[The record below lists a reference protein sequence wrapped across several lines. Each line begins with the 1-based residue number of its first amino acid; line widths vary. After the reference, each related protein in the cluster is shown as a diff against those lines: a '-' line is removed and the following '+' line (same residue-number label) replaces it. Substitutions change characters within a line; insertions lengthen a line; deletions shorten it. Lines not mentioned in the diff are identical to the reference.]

1 MTTDRVRE
9 EQAAFA
15 RLAAGEPG
23 ARDAIVERY
32 LPLVKH
38 LARRYA
44 RGLEPFED
52 LVQVGSIGLLNA
64 IDRFDTSSGTA
75 FSSFAVPTILGEI
88 RRHFRDRTWTIRVPR
103 SLKDLAAV
111 SREAEEEF
119 ELREGRIPTAQ
130 ELASALDVDVERL
143 LEARLAA
150 AAQYPDSLDRPLTAG
165 EDDSSSVQERVGI
178 AEVAHSTGMSVE
190 EVTEARLAA
199 GASRR
204 ASLDAPITARD
215 DAGDVGLAD
224 TLGRDD
230 DGLNRVEDALWL
242 EQLSGTL
249 TERQRE
255 VLRLRFV
262 EDLVQ
267 REIAERVGLSQMHV
281 SRILRDTL
289 AQLADAA

>member
-23 ARDAIVERY
+23 ARGAIVERY

-119 ELREGRIPTAQ
+119 ELRHGRIPTAQ
-130 ELASALDVDVERL
+130 ELAETLDVDVERL

-150 AAQYPDSLDRPLTAG
+150 AAQYPDSLDRPLTTG
-165 EDDSSSVQERVGI
+165 EDDSASVQERVGVDDRDL
-178 AEVAHSTGMSVE
+178 AEME
-190 EVTEARLAA
+190 D
-199 GASRR
+199 GASLEMLT
-204 ASLDAPITARD
+204 SGLGERD
-215 DAGDVGLAD
+215 
-224 TLGRDD
+224 
-230 DGLNRVEDALWL
+230 
-242 EQLSGTL
+242 
-249 TERQRE
+249 RE
-255 VLRLRFV
+255 LLRLRFE
-262 EDLVQ
+262 EDLTQ
-267 REIAERVGLSQMHV
+267 SDIAERVGLSQMHV
-281 SRILRDTL
+281 SRLLRDAL
-289 AQLADAA
+289 MKLGDELGEPGALKPAA

>member
-1 MTTDRVRE
+1 MASDRLRE

-64 IDRFDTSSGTA
+64 IDRFDTGSGTA

-130 ELASALDVDVERL
+130 ELAAKLDVDVERL

-150 AAQYPDSLDRPLTAG
+150 AAQYPDSLDRPLSAG
-165 EDDSSSVQERVGI
+165 EDDSASVQERVGI
-178 AEVAHSTGMSVE
+178 AD
-190 EVTEARLAA
+190 RDLAEMED
-199 GASRR
+199 GASLEMLT
-204 ASLDAPITARD
+204 SGLGARD
-215 DAGDVGLAD
+215 
-224 TLGRDD
+224 
-230 DGLNRVEDALWL
+230 
-242 EQLSGTL
+242 
-249 TERQRE
+249 RE
-255 VLRLRFV
+255 LLRLRFE
-262 EDLVQ
+262 EDLTQ
-267 REIAERVGLSQMHV
+267 SDIAERVGLSQMHV
-281 SRILRDTL
+281 SRLLRDALTKL
-289 AQLADAA
+289 GHELGEQSALERAA